1 MSTKLVI
8 DCTTG
13 KQIIIPLTDVEENE
27 KLIREQETREQ
38 NNKDAERELKRKNIL
53 QKYNGRSIA
62 SLTYVELLEF
72 LSIILTGK
80 CMDDDGIIIG

>member
-8 DCTTG
+8 DCTTD
-13 KQIIIPLTDVEENE
+13 KQIIIPLTNVEENE

-72 LSIILTGK
+72 LSIILTGNY
-80 CMDDDGIIIG
+80 MDDNGNITG